1 MTNGRIIAEGSK
13 LGEIRGANAQH
24 FLLRFA
30 ARRRSGFLS
39 EPQKD
44 SKGNICVNCEVFSVL
59 YCEFFFQSK
68 KAAGL

>member
-30 ARRRSGFLS
+30 AGYSSGFLS
-39 EPQKD
+39 EPPKH
-44 SKGNICVNCEVFSVL
+44 SKENIFVNVLNFLYVVFVNSS
-59 YCEFFFQSK
+59 QSK